1 MKELQRKTYPRFFTA
16 LLIGSCYLWLILRP
30 QDAGNAARETLA
42 LCAKV
47 VIPSLFPFFVC
58 GNLLCSLRLL
68 EPLERKLQPVMQPL
82 FHLPGVSA
90 AAIVLGLTGGYP
102 SGAQAVSA
110 LYASGSICKPDAKR
124 LLCFCNNCGP
134 AFIFGV
140 AGSAVFGSLQ
150 AGLLLYLV
158 HCICAFLC
166 GLLQPKSDCPAART
180 PNFAAQA
187 SAQISDSEAFI
198 QSVKAAGST
207 ILEVCMFVV
216 VFGVVSSMLQSILSS
231 VLPATALVF
240 ITGLLELS
248 GGMHALSNLA
258 LPQGL
263 KFMAA
268 SFFLA
273 FGGLSVHTQTK
284 AVLAQAGLQDLPVFL
299 PKLKHALLSACMSLP
314 AYLLFQEKLRAAQ
327 TFAPAF
333 QAGSCWLFGLL
344 ASGLIFFVFQK
355 IAGSILAQ
363 HRV

>member
-1 MKELQRKTYPRFFTA
+1 MKELQRKTYPRFFAA

-68 EPLERKLQPVMQPL
+68 APLEQKLQHVMKPL
-82 FHLPGVSA
+82 FRLPGA
-90 AAIVLGLTGGYP
+90 AAAAMLLGLTGGYP

-110 LYASGSICKPDAKR
+110 LYASGSICKEDAKR

-140 AGSAVFGSLQ
+140 AGSAVFGSVQ

-158 HCICAFLC
+158 HAVSAFLC
-166 GLLQPKSDCPAART
+166 GFLQPKSAENAIVVSAPAAQI
-180 PNFAAQA
+180 PA
-187 SAQISDSEAFI
+187 SASFSQALI
-198 QSVKAAGST
+198 QSVKSAGQT

-231 VLPATALVF
+231 VLPAAALIF

-248 GGMHALSNLA
+248 GGMHALSRLSM
-258 LPQGL
+258 PQGL
-263 KFMAA
+263 KFMTA

-273 FGGLSVHTQTK
+273 FGGLSVHAQTK
-284 AVLAQAGLQDLPVFL
+284 AVLAQSGLQDLPVFF
-299 PKLKHALLSACMSLP
+299 PKLLHALLSACLSVP
-314 AYLLFQEKLRAAQ
+314 VYLLFQKTLRTAQ
-327 TFAPAF
+327 TFAPLF
-333 QAGSCWLFGLL
+333 AGGAYWLFGLS
-344 ASGLIFFVFQK
+344 ASGLIFLVFQK
-355 IAGSILAQ
+355 IAGSILEQ